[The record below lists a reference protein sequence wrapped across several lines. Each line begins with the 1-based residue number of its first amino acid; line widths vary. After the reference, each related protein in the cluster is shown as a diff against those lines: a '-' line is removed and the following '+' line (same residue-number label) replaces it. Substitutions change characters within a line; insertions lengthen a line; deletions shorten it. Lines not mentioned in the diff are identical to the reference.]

1 MAAVRAD
8 SKIRAN
14 LSDPVRRL
22 RHHARDYTVLFY
34 KINHL
39 SLHHEAESGIAP
51 RVLDN
56 EVQEIPLRHER
67 QEFAMC
73 RQVTEVGNS
82 HHFLADLSPQFQNFL
97 VGPLQEIL
105 QNPQL
110 IHEFKCGRM
119 NGVSAEIT
127 QKVR

>member
-22 RHHARDYTVLFY
+22 RDHARNSAVLIY

-39 SLHHEAESGIAP
+39 SLHDEAESWIAP

-56 EVQEIPLRHER
+56 EVQEVPLRHER

-82 HHFLADLSPQFQNFL
+82 HHFLAHLSRQFQYFL
-97 VGPLQEIL
+97 MGPLQEIV
-105 QNPQL
+105 QDAQL
-110 IHEFKCGRM
+110 IHEFKR
-119 NGVSAEIT
+119 
-127 QKVR
+127 